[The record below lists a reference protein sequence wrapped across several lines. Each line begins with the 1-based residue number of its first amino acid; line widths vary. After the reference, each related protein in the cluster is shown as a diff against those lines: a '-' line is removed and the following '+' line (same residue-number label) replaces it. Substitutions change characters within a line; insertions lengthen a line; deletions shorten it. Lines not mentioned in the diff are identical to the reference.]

1 MSSNNSVSR
10 ADDSKYG
17 GSVGVGGNPSDDLA
31 LAKDYLGEPNPYYDF
46 NSYDRFRTTNYDLP
60 EAYKGR
66 NKVMSER
73 VALSYLED
81 ETHWQTTL
89 AAPWAFQDDLHVEF
103 KMKELGH
110 ELLEDTPHE
119 GTSRYMQQTYY
130 VRKATLAR
138 KGLMFKMEKDFYR
151 TPRGKENYADNIQQL
166 AYAVQAT
173 ANLDTVVALL
183 ECNNY
188 EKMWI
193 QKFGRAN
200 VNFMDRVTSEISNY
214 CVTIK
219 EETAF
224 DILIQQHINQMR
236 KEGND
241 PNLLILW
248 PGAGLWIKM
257 IGPSWDTLYHT
268 VGENNNLVEKRGITT
283 AESFRGIPI
292 VESKEYTHN
301 EINSGAHNLQLLA
314 RTRSVGEFYTMS
326 PDAWKHS
333 SPVVRQEFLTSH
345 RDIWIY
351 NENTDSWERISFIE
365 AFKQAGLFKE
375 DGSYSDI
382 LTALISSYTTNY
394 DYSESSIT
402 SGGIKGM
409 EKRRGPVHWLAT
421 QIGKSN
427 SGKSQYK
434 PVTHFGEINPL
445 WIGSKDWKRTAETIH
460 DMLDGGDPSVRLAN
474 QKLIAEAIYVVERM
488 QSHGYIKQ
496 FWEDLIAANTKGTRS
511 MQDDLIETWGQNVL
525 SMVETEHGSLALPAN
540 SQAYDFPPGYDNYP
554 GFAELASHADK
565 KTDWSDAG
573 KKVLPIVQM
582 IEALANRL
590 SEWFP
595 NSGLIDPKHRRPWFQ
610 KKQAATVLFET
621 LICKASHR
629 PLFIQTVT
637 NQTTTPQDSFLN
649 PKAKILFDG
658 LQDTTAAPEKDVIRE
673 MLKNNTKPR
682 KEILLEV
689 NFFLSGYQPETA
701 SNKTTFLEQFKLAK
715 EKKKSS
721 FLDNIRVL
729 IIKGKDSTKDDGA
742 ALTKEIDD
750 FLVNAAKS
758 YKQTKTPGKAEFV
771 RTPLTYGKALFDS
784 IITKADAVI
793 LPSNPDENDAIP
805 YAQNSTT
812 ATYIKSSSRG
822 KDDKLHSVLA
832 NEVDNSTQRWKRLAQ
847 HGYFAS
853 SISRRLGSSSS
864 SSSSSQKSKQRSPIE
879 EMDVEDRFGDEDSD
893 DDIFGMQVKSKK
905 IKTNIGAS
913 YSSSKKTPLDTGSKD
928 KSDIPDYWSVAF
940 NKMYNECRNESD
952 YVRSAIAGILVT
964 MRCDRE
970 EHWLDLMHANV
981 YLPIS
986 ILLARPNITHSV
998 YSGILMVGGIETAMN
1013 AFSKTDIE
1021 FGSDVKTKMFE
1032 GHYTTYMK
1040 TLIKD
1045 PRRVTIIEDAHP
1057 AHYIGGHG
1065 TGWMKNSEDINIW
1078 TSLQSHGR
1086 SVPSLLS
1093 IVEPINAGKVS
1104 LPVMSLKGRIENQN
1118 YREQGEDHYHYNS
1131 VEFVQSRFSLEYYN
1145 ERLINI
1151 DGEDTFQNL
1160 HFKPNLN
1167 VFQGVQFGY
1176 NPVSRAFSNHKDCQ
1190 GHLGRDGS
1198 QPGAAKCW
1206 NGARA
1211 RLPQFRPQE
1220 HILV

>member
-1 MSSNNSVSR
+1 MSSSSFVNR
-10 ADDSKYG
+10 ADDSKFG
-17 GSVGVGGNPSDDLA
+17 GSIGVTGNPSDLE
-31 LAKDYLGEPNPYYDF
+31 LAKDYLGEPNPHYDF

-60 EAYKGR
+60 EAYRGK

-73 VALSYLED
+73 IALAYLED

-89 AAPWAFQDDLHVEF
+89 AAPWAYQDDLHVEF

-151 TPRGKENYADNIQQL
+151 TPRGKENYIDNIQQL

-224 DILIQQHINQMR
+224 DILIQQHINLMK
-236 KEGND
+236 KEGNA

-257 IGPSWDTLYHT
+257 IGPSFETLYHT

-283 AESFRGIPI
+283 PESFRGIPI

-333 SPVVRQEFLTSH
+333 SPITRQEFLTAH

-365 AFKQAGLFKE
+365 AFKQAGLFNE
-375 DGSYSDI
+375 DGTYSSILVNLIQSYNDNNR
-382 LTALISSYTTNY
+382 TY
-394 DYSESSIT
+394 DYSESSIN
-402 SGGIKGM
+402 SGGIKNMGNG
-409 EKRRGPVHWLAT
+409 KAPAHWLAQ
-421 QIGKSN
+421 QISKSN
-427 SGKSQYK
+427 TKETFA
-434 PVTHFGEINPL
+434 PVTHFGQIHPL
-445 WIGSKDWKRTAETIH
+445 WIGSKDWKRAAETVH
-460 DMLDGGDPSVRLAN
+460 DMLDGGNPTVRLAN
-474 QKLIAEAIYVVERM
+474 QKLIQDAIYIVERM
-488 QSHGYIKQ
+488 QSHGYDAT
-496 FWEDLIAANTKGTRS
+496 FWQALQAKNQVVRDSMEKDLI
-511 MQDDLIETWGQNVL
+511 DTWGQNVL
-525 SMVETEHGSLALPAN
+525 SMQETPHGSLELPDNAKTDG
-540 SQAYDFPPGYDNYP
+540 SKYDFPPGYDNYP
-554 GFAELASHADK
+554 GFAELASHVGKNDG
-565 KTDWSDAG
+565 WSESAE
-573 KKVLPIVQM
+573 KIAPIVRM
-582 IEALANRL
+582 IEALASRL
-590 SEWFP
+590 TELFP
-595 NSGLIDPKHRRPWFQ
+595 HSGLINVSHRRPWFQ

-629 PLFIQTVT
+629 PLFILTGNVGNASKQE
-637 NQTTTPQDSFLN
+637 SLN
-649 PKAKILFDG
+649 ASAKTSLAKFSPEPKSVVPSIVRDM
-658 LQDTTAAPEKDVIRE
+658 I
-673 MLKNNTKPR
+673 NNPSKTKL
-682 KEILLEV
+682 ENLLDV
-689 NFFLSGYQPETA
+689 NFFLLGAEKDIAT
-701 SNKTTFLEQFKLAK
+701 NEVKLKEQWDLLKD
-715 EKKKSS
+715 KKKNT
-721 FLDNIRVL
+721 FMNEIQLL
-729 IIKGKDSTKDDGA
+729 IIAGKKNTNDDGV
-742 ALTKEIDD
+742 LLKGVIEGFVT
-750 FLVNAAKS
+750 NAKNTYAKQE
-758 YKQTKTPGKAEFV
+758 KVDGNAFA
-771 RTPLTYGKALFDS
+771 RTPLTYAETLFKSILATVDS
-784 IITKADAVI
+784 VI
-793 LPSNPDENDAIP
+793 LPSNPNENDTIP
-805 YAQNSTT
+805 YTRGAKVDF
-812 ATYIKSSSRG
+812 IKSSTRG
-822 KDDKLHSVLA
+822 KDDKLHSVFA
-832 NEVDNSTQRWKRLAQ
+832 NDVDNNTQRWKRLAQ

-853 SISRRLGSSSS
+853 SISRRMGSK
-864 SSSSSQKSKQRSPIE
+864 QKSNNQQRSSIE
-879 EMDVEDRFGDEDSD
+879 EMDTRDRFGDEDSD
-893 DDIFGMQVKSKK
+893 DDIFEMQVKSKK
-905 IKTNIGAS
+905 INANTGAKQS
-913 YSSSKKTPLDTGSKD
+913 AKKQTFDTGSKD
-928 KSDIPDYWSVAF
+928 KDDVPEYWSLAF
-940 NKMYNECRNESD
+940 HKMYNECRNESD

-964 MRCDRE
+964 LPCDRE

-1013 AFSKTDIE
+1013 AFSKTDME
-1021 FGSDVKTKMFE
+1021 FGSDAKTKMFE

-1040 TLIKD
+1040 TLVKD

-1057 AHYIGGHG
+1057 AFYVGGHG
-1065 TGWMKNSEDINIW
+1065 TGWMTSSDDINIW
-1078 TSLQSHGR
+1078 ISLQQHGR
-1086 SVPSLLS
+1086 NVPSLLS

-1104 LPVMSLKGRIENQN
+1104 LPVISLKGRIEHQN
-1118 YREQGEDHYHYNS
+1118 YNEQRKDGSHYNS
-1131 VEFVQSRFSLEYYN
+1131 VEFVHNRFNLEYYT
-1145 ERLINI
+1145 ERHITI

-1167 VFQGVQFGY
+1167 VFQGVQFAY
-1176 NPVSRAFSNHKDCQ
+1176 NPATKAFSNHKDCQ

-1211 RLPQFRPQE
+1211 RLPQFKAQE